1 MPDSP
6 SHKIETGPEL
16 SWPPTFS
23 VDQMLPVLVVGDLIH
38 DRFVW
43 GDVNRVSPEAPVQVL
58 NWEREVDAAGGAA
71 NVALNLS
78 SLGCRVRIIGAVG
91 QDLAG
96 EYLIETL
103 KNNNVD
109 VSGVITIPGR
119 PTSQKVRVVARSQ
132 HVLRIDREEATQ
144 FKSEDEL
151 RLAEFVKRQARGVS
165 GIICSDYEKGVCCGP
180 VLAVLAKLSTR
191 YRRSKKNKNRPF
203 LLVDPKGKN
212 LSRYQQAD
220 ILTPNL
226 KEVVEATWEMKGVPT
241 GEAGIDSRARYLIK
255 QVGAQALLVTRGP
268 EGMNLYEKRK
278 SAIRKVHIPVA
289 QTHEVYDVTGAGD
302 TVTGV
307 MGMAAFGGL
316 PLAEAAKL
324 SNVAAGIVVGM
335 VGTAVVEPEALN
347 RAMDGGLFLS
357 GLKVLSRS
365 ALKIRMEEARE
376 RREKVVFTNGCFDL
390 LHVGHLHL
398 LQRARAFGDLLVV
411 GINDDESIRKLK
423 GSGRPLITQD
433 HRAEILAS
441 LRFVDHVT
449 IFSEPTPLRVLR
461 TVRPD
466 VLVKGGDYSLKQV
479 IGKDLVEKNGGRVEL
494 VPLLPGFSTSSL
506 IDAILNSER

>member
-1 MPDSP
+1 M
-6 SHKIETGPEL
+6 K
-16 SWPPTFS
+16 
-23 VDQMLPVLVVGDLIH
+23 
-38 DRFVW
+38 
-43 GDVNRVSPEAPVQVL
+43 RVS
-58 NWEREVDAAGGAA
+58 
-71 NVALNLS
+71 
-78 SLGCRVRIIGAVG
+78 
-91 QDLAG
+91 
-96 EYLIETL
+96 
-103 KNNNVD
+103 
-109 VSGVITIPGR
+109 
-119 PTSQKVRVVARSQ
+119 
-132 HVLRIDREEATQ
+132 
-144 FKSEDEL
+144 
-151 RLAEFVKRQARGVS
+151 VK
-165 GIICSDYEKGVCCGP
+165 
-180 VLAVLAKLSTR
+180 
-191 YRRSKKNKNRPF
+191 
-203 LLVDPKGKN
+203 
-212 LSRYQQAD
+212 
-220 ILTPNL
+220 
-226 KEVVEATWEMKGVPT
+226 
-241 GEAGIDSRARYLIK
+241 
-255 QVGAQALLVTRGP
+255 ALLVTRGP

-278 SAIRKVHIPVA
+278 SVIRKTHIPVT

-307 MGMAAFGGL
+307 MGLAAFGGV
-316 PLAEAAKL
+316 PLVQAAKL

-335 VGTAVVEPEALN
+335 VGTAVVEPEALD

-423 GSGRPLITQD
+423 GPGRPLITQEQ
-433 HRAEILAS
+433 RAEILAS

-461 TVRPD
+461 AVRPD

-479 IGKDLVEKNGGRVEL
+479 IGKKWVENNGGRVEL

-506 IDAILNSER
+506 ISAILNSER